1 MTTTLIPTTPL
12 TKVEK
17 DVAALAAAGLGP
29 HTIAARRRLAP
40 STVKKRLHVLRLKLD
55 CRGAPHHILVH
66 VILSAGQVPT
76 PAARMPAP
84 DVSPEQVRLWR
95 AHTVHRLA
103 PDIAQAAGITPY
115 TVKKHTAQLL
125 TAVGARDLTQL
136 VILGHGWDLLTAQSA
151 ALAPVPGD
159 DR

>member
-29 HTIAARRRLAP
+29 HTIAARLRLAP
-40 STVKKRLHVLRLKLD
+40 STVKKYLHVLRSKLD

-76 PAARMPAP
+76 PAARRPAP

-95 AHTVHRLA
+95 AHAVHRRA
-103 PDIAQAAGITPY
+103 PDIAQAAGIAPS

-125 TAVGARDLTQL
+125 TAVGARGLTHL
-136 VILGHGWDLLTAQSA
+136 VILGHAWDQLTAQSA
-151 ALAPVPGD
+151 APAHFPGGH
-159 DR
+159 R